1 MQMGRGT
8 VSVNRIIY
16 SSKSNIHP
24 LRGKDILSDILRVA
38 RQRNHD
44 AGISGAL
51 VLHKDRFAQIVEGPT
66 EETKQLFAK
75 IIQDDRHSEIEVFEE
90 KEYDSR
96 VFSDWTMALVGVDP
110 DADIQLFATKSA
122 LVQGAPQT
130 LADTQAAL
138 IDTLRDLVVQ

>member
-8 VSVNRIIY
+8 VSIYRIIY
-16 SSKSNIHP
+16 SSKSKISH
-24 LRGKDILSDILRVA
+24 LEGKDILADILRVA
-38 RQRNHD
+38 RQRNHA

-51 VLHKDRFAQIVEGPT
+51 VLHQDRFAQIVEGPT

-75 IIQDDRHSEIEVFEE
+75 IIQDDRHGEIEAFEE
-90 KEYDSR
+90 KECDSR

-110 DADIQLFATKSA
+110 DVDIQLFATKSA

-130 LADTQAAL
+130 LTDTQAAL